1 MPDPTDSHAEV
12 SKKGWGAEHKQLCPS
27 EKDTGMNAPA
37 SEYVT
42 LVEALELIVPYE
54 EFAQAVG
61 AATRRLQAEGVQELV
76 AMHFYGNPGSTE
88 AGAILTFSDRERMI
102 EHIRMISEWEEFR
115 RFFGCVKPLDVR
127 VYGKLSEEAEAW
139 IGQFDVLS
147 KKLEDHVA
155 GFVR

>member
-1 MPDPTDSHAEV
+1 M
-12 SKKGWGAEHKQLCPS
+12 K
-27 EKDTGMNAPA
+27 APA
-37 SEYVT
+37 SEYTT
-42 LVEALELIVPYE
+42 LVEVLELTVPFE

-61 AATRRLQAEGVQELV
+61 AATRRLQAEGVRELV
-76 AMHFYGNPGSTE
+76 AVHFYSNPGSTE

-102 EHIRMISEWEEFR
+102 EHIQMISEWEEFR
-115 RFFGCVKPLDVR
+115 RFFACVRPLDVR

-147 KKLEDHVA
+147 KKFGHHVV

>member
-1 MPDPTDSHAEV
+1 M
-12 SKKGWGAEHKQLCPS
+12 K
-27 EKDTGMNAPA
+27 APA

-42 LVEALELIVPYE
+42 LVEVLEVTVPYE

-61 AATRRLQAEGVQELV
+61 AATRRLEAEGVRELV
-76 AMHFYGNPGSTE
+76 AVHFYSHPGSTE

-115 RFFGCVKPLDVR
+115 RFFACVKPLDVR

-147 KKLEDHVA
+147 KEFEEQVA